1 MIGYL
6 KGTLLEKKPSSALIE
21 VNGVGYIVTI
31 PVSTFL
37 ELPDEGSTLAL
48 FTYTHVREDILALY
62 GFRTQ
67 REKHLFE
74 RLLSVSQ
81 VGPKVAIAFLSGMT
95 VDDLATAIQRQDIA
109 RLSTIPGVGR
119 KTAERVV
126 LELREKMTAVMAE
139 EAKTPEEKPVREDLI
154 SALINLGYHRQLAEK
169 PRVPRLKKLK
179 PTPPS
184 KNSSKLHSNSFQRN
198 QP

>member
-6 KGTLLEKKPSSALIE
+6 KGALLEKKPNSALID
-21 VNGVGYIVTI
+21 VNGVGYSVNI

-37 ELPDEGSTLAL
+37 ELPEEGSLLAL
-48 FTYTHVREDILALY
+48 FIYTHVREDVLALY

-74 RLLSVSQ
+74 RLISVSM
-81 VGPKVAIAFLSGMT
+81 VGPKAAISFLSGMA
-95 VDDLATAIQRQDIA
+95 VDDLVTAIQRQDIA

-126 LELREKMTAVMAE
+126 LELREKMPAVMAE
-139 EAKTPEEKPVREDLI
+139 GAKTPEEKPVREDLI
-154 SALINLGYHRQLAEK
+154 SALVNLGYHRQLAEK
-169 PRVPRLKKLK
+169 TARSAIEKTGADATFEELLKQSLRLI
-179 PTPPS
+179 S
-184 KNSSKLHSNSFQRN
+184 A
-198 QP
+198 

>member
-6 KGTLLEKKPSSALIE
+6 KGALLEKKPNSALID
-21 VNGVGYIVTI
+21 VSGVGYLVNI

-37 ELPDEGSTLAL
+37 ELPEEGSTLAL
-48 FTYTHVREDILALY
+48 FIYTHVREDVLALY

-74 RLLSVSQ
+74 RLLSVSM
-81 VGPKVAIAFLSGMT
+81 VGPKAAISFLSGMP
-95 VDDLATAIQRQDIA
+95 VDDLVTAIQRQDIA

-126 LELREKMTAVMAE
+126 LELREKMPAVMAE
-139 EAKTPEEKPVREDLI
+139 DAKSPSDKPLREDLV
-154 SALINLGYHRQLAEK
+154 SALVNLGYHRQLAEK
-169 PRVPRLKKLK
+169 TARSAMEKAGADASFEELLKTSLRLI
-179 PTPPS
+179 S
-184 KNSSKLHSNSFQRN
+184 A
-198 QP
+198 

>member
-6 KGTLLEKKPSSALIE
+6 KGALLEKKPNSALID
-21 VNGVGYIVTI
+21 VNGVGYSVNI

-37 ELPDEGSTLAL
+37 ELPEEGSTIAL
-48 FTYTHVREDILALY
+48 FIYTHVREDVLALY

-74 RLLSVSQ
+74 RLLSVSM
-81 VGPKVAIAFLSGMT
+81 VGPRAAISFLSGMP
-95 VDDLATAIQRQDIA
+95 VDDLVTAIQRQDIA

-126 LELREKMTAVMAE
+126 LELREKMPAVMAE
-139 EAKTPEEKPVREDLI
+139 DAKSPADKPVREDLV
-154 SALINLGYHRQLAEK
+154 SALVNLGYHRQLAEK
-169 PRVPRLKKLK
+169 TARSAMDKAGADASFEELLKASLRLI
-179 PTPPS
+179 S
-184 KNSSKLHSNSFQRN
+184 A
-198 QP
+198 